1 MYKITKVCTI
11 NYNRLDSTRV
21 PQWSRQLSRPGSR
34 ADGERKVKTGICYGE
49 IAKTWSRHQY
59 LFFMGKTLEKPK
71 NLVCEEN
78 HLGSGVGYA

>member
-1 MYKITKVCTI
+1 MTQPEVPSGVANCHDRDRERTARENENWYLLRGNSKI
-11 NYNRLDSTRV
+11 
-21 PQWSRQLSRPGSR
+21 
-34 ADGERKVKTGICYGE
+34 
-49 IAKTWSRHQY
+49 WSRHQY